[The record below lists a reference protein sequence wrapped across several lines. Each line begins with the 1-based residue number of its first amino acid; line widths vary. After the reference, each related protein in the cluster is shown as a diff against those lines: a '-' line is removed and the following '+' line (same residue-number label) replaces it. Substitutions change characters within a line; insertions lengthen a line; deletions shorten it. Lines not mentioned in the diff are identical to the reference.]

1 MNKAEV
7 FDKAR
12 RLAYKGD
19 FLMVENYTTL
29 IVSSLIIE
37 WGKLIWICRV
47 H

>member
-12 RLAYKGD
+12 RLACKGE
-19 FLMVENYTTL
+19 FFMVENYTTL
-29 IVSSLIIE
+29 IVMTLIID